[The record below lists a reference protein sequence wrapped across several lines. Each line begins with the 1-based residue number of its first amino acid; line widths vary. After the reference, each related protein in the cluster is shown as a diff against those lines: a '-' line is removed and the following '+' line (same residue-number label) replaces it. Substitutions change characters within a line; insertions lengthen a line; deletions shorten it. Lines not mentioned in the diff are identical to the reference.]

1 MLELAAIEALLA
13 SETFRQLPHEDLVA
27 LAGISSERTYEPG
40 QTIFREGDVAEAL
53 LLLLKGR
60 VALEKAI
67 VLGRRGARQATVEVI
82 QPGQIFGW
90 SAAIAPY
97 ELTATAVCVERSR
110 VLAIDAEALRKLA
123 DERPS
128 LGYHVVSRLASIAG
142 ARLRDTTHRLSYLL
156 TIASHDLK
164 APLAAVES
172 YLQVML
178 GGFTGPLADKQKQML
193 TRCSERITE
202 ALDLVSNFL
211 DISRLEAGQMYDELE
226 VISIARVAHRALDI
240 IHPVAADKGV
250 LLDASIPEDL
260 PSIQGSALRLQQ
272 VLVNLLGNAVKF
284 TPSGGWVHLSLAEEG
299 ECIRIEVVDTGI
311 GIAPEDLPH
320 IFDDFFRG
328 SGAESVGAG
337 LGLAIARR
345 IVAGHGG
352 RIWAESPLQPDAAH
366 KGTRV
371 VVMLPKQARPKQP
384 C

>member
-1 MLELAAIEALLA
+1 MLELAAYDALLA
-13 SETFRQLPHEDLVA
+13 SETFRDLPEEDLVA
-27 LAGISSERTYEPG
+27 LASISSERSYAPG
-40 QTIFREGDVAEAL
+40 STIFREGEIAEAL
-53 LLLLKGR
+53 LLLLEGR

-67 VLGRRGARQATVEVI
+67 VLGRRGSRQATVDVVY
-82 QPGQIFGW
+82 PGQIFGW
-90 SAAIAPY
+90 SAAISPY
-97 ELTATAVCVERSR
+97 ELTATAVCVEHAR
-110 VLAIDAEALRKLA
+110 VLAIDAEALRRLA
-123 DERPS
+123 AERPA
-128 LGYHVVSRLASIAG
+128 LGYHVVSRLASVAG
-142 ARLRDTTHRLSYLL
+142 TRLRDTTHRLSYLL

-164 APLAAVES
+164 APLSAVES
-172 YLQVML
+172 YVQVML
-178 GGFTGPLADKQKQML
+178 GGFTGPIADKQRQML

-211 DISRLEAGQMYDELE
+211 DISRLEAGQMYNELE

-250 LLDASIPEDL
+250 LLDASIPDAA
-260 PSIQGSALRLQQ
+260 PSIHGSALRLQQ

-284 TPSGGWVHLSLAEEG
+284 TPAGGRVHLSLQDEG
-299 ECIRIEVVDTGI
+299 DCVRLEVVDSGI

-320 IFDDFFRG
+320 VFDDFFRG
-328 SGAESVGAG
+328 GSADSKGAG

-352 RIWAESPLQPDAAH
+352 RIWAESPLQPDSEC

-371 VVMLPKQARPKQP
+371 VVMLPKEARLKQP